1 MMSKKK
7 SLSAPAAAWWFV
19 ASALLL
25 TAAPETPKI
34 RIGGNVQA
42 TRIVSQVKPVYPPEA
57 KAARIQGT
65 VQLLVEIA
73 ADGKVK
79 NVSVISGPPELVK
92 SAVDAVSQWAY
103 QPTLLN
109 KEPVE
114 VITTVDVKYTL
125 DD

>member
-1 MMSKKK
+1 MSKKK

-42 TRIVSQVKPVYPPEA
+42 TRIVSQVKPVYPPEP

-65 VQLLVEIA
+65 V
-73 ADGKVK
+73 
-79 NVSVISGPPELVK
+79 
-92 SAVDAVSQWAY
+92 
-103 QPTLLN
+103 
-109 KEPVE
+109 
-114 VITTVDVKYTL
+114 
-125 DD
+125 

>member
-1 MMSKKK
+1 
-7 SLSAPAAAWWFV
+7 
-19 ASALLL
+19 
-25 TAAPETPKI
+25 
-34 RIGGNVQA
+34 
-42 TRIVSQVKPVYPPEA
+42 
-57 KAARIQGT
+57 
-65 VQLLVEIA
+65 LLVEIA
-73 ADGKVK
+73 SDGKVK

-109 KEPVE
+109 KAPVE